1 MDGIVKGAQK
11 KKCKP
16 VQAQKKVSNTN
27 KKEILKIIH
36 IFWKKNV
43 RFIIIGITILII
55 VSVGASIFVFKKKK
69 VPVNDKKYVSVQK
82 NVTSVTKND
91 SEPQES
97 NVFHITI
104 DTEGFK
110 VNADIIEGKTDED
123 LHKGVIHQE
132 GSAFPSQYGGNVVIT
147 GHRWYPG
154 DGEFSKVFQN
164 IDKLKK
170 DDKII
175 IEYKGKKYI
184 YSVRDWSIVETTDT
198 KFLEHTS
205 ESQLTIYT
213 CHPKF
218 TSKQRLVY
226 IANLDSVEDAQ

>member
-27 KKEILKIIH
+27 KKEILKITH

-55 VSVGASIFVFKKKK
+55 VSAGASIFVFKKKK

-82 NVTSVTKND
+82 DVTSVTKND
-91 SEPQES
+91 SKPQEL
-97 NVFHITI
+97 NVFHIAI

-110 VNADIIEGKTDED
+110 VNADIIEGKIDED

-170 DDKII
+170 DDKIT

-226 IANLDSVEDAQ
+226 IANLDSVEDVQ